1 MRKREISK
9 ASIQFSPVTSWDP
22 TLPLPWPWLV
32 LFTSTNPPRE
42 VEADNE
48 KGVFLSPRPDLGAK
62 DIASAPPGGAHSLMA
77 STELYLKWGSSE
89 AEPTTSTHLGS
100 DSRPQGGNRKEQG
113 RREASVRRVV
123 QVTAV
128 GNRSSSETSNK
139 SQHVFQ
145 KTSILRRESVSPTPI
160 SRGLQDTPRAINSLA
175 LLTKPAA

>member
-1 MRKREISK
+1 M
-9 ASIQFSPVTSWDP
+9 
-22 TLPLPWPWLV
+22 
-32 LFTSTNPPRE
+32 
-42 VEADNE
+42 
-48 KGVFLSPRPDLGAK
+48 
-62 DIASAPPGGAHSLMA
+62 
-77 STELYLKWGSSE
+77 
-89 AEPTTSTHLGS
+89 
-100 DSRPQGGNRKEQG
+100 
-113 RREASVRRVV
+113 RRVV